1 MKGNPYLFFNGDCAA
16 AFKYYEQ
23 HLGGRIES
31 LLTHAETPMSDKMPP
46 GWQEKII
53 HGRIAVGDTVIMA
66 SDAPPPH
73 YHAPQGFSVSLTV
86 ADVAEA
92 ERIYAALADGGKVN
106 MPLQQTFW
114 AQRFA
119 MLTDRFGI
127 PWMVNCE

>member
-1 MKGNPYLFFNGDCAA
+1 MKGNPYLFFNGDCAV

-31 LLTHAETPMSDKMPP
+31 LLTHAETPMSDKMPA

-53 HGRIAVGDTVIMA
+53 HGRIAVGDMVLMA

-73 YHAPQGFSVSLTV
+73 YHAPQGFSLSLTV

-92 ERIYAALADGGKVN
+92 ERIFDALADGGKVN